1 MLKKS
6 SDLTFVTEMWLLHEI
21 KLDILHANFQ
31 RITFL
36 CVVQKSPPIIDR
48 QRLTFKA
55 SNQLWGL
62 GDLLNCLSFHL
73 QFFTLPRAVN
83 QAMDFWSISP
93 CSLAYTGSLL
103 RREQISQHRQSH
115 CFQNLPWIKSWLMF
129 RVGKWCIRMPS
140 SDLHGEVTLLDCSC
154 QDDWCAKLK
163 PIANT
168 HQERQK
174 VPSVYSSSLNL
185 WGLTE
190 IWPNLYRMS
199 FPTTFLNTF
208 CLQLWEKCSVIFM
221 RPKSWLYFK

>member
-129 RVGKWCIRMPS
+129 RAGKWCIRMPS
-140 SDLHGEVTLLDCSC
+140 SDPHGEVTLLDCSC

-185 WGLTE
+185 
-190 IWPNLYRMS
+190 
-199 FPTTFLNTF
+199 
-208 CLQLWEKCSVIFM
+208 
-221 RPKSWLYFK
+221 